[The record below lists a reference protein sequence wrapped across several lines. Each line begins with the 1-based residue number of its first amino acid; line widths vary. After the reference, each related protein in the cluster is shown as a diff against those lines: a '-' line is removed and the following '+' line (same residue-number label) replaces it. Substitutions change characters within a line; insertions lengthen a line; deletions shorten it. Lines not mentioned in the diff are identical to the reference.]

1 MAFATSR
8 RRVTPTPENPKGYP
22 SYKLEEVPSYTNR
35 QLRYYRQSG
44 QVGTSQ
50 MSKFQDAVKRRAALL
65 QSLEED
71 GESDPESPRSPQIS
85 IQSERHWETAPA
97 TAMATPVLTGT
108 AKPPRIL
115 TLEDDS

>member
-1 MAFATSR
+1 MARVQPGSQLGTDPGTEPMTFGTSR
-8 RRVTPTPENPKGYP
+8 RRITPTPENPKGYP

-44 QVGTSQ
+44 QIGTSQ

-71 GESDPESPRSPQIS
+71 GESDPESPRSLLDPSQS
-85 IQSERHWETAPA
+85 IQSERN
-97 TAMATPVLTGT
+97 
-108 AKPPRIL
+108 
-115 TLEDDS
+115 